1 MALYKNNDFDVERF
15 NSIIDAAA
23 EGMSEEDFE
32 KNFAPVDEDDWNIYH
47 WAANGDKL
55 DLVDRNSDDD
65 MPLFMRSDL
74 IREFSEQ
81 LTDEEEEK
89 LGVSF
94 PERHEK
100 KKRDLEFEK
109 MLEEDDD
116 DIERLIESLEKQ
128 VEDER
133 RLFEK
138 AIQIKPRENRDLDF
152 EAMMDE
158 EGFDADRMIASFQ
171 KKNKK
176 EKTIAQLLEDDDS
189 VSPISIAAVMKKH
202 PKERDLEFEAMMEEE
217 GFEKGFPFLMDE
229 PQDEESQMERMTMD
243 MANRLVKGLIDELDA
258 EDNAKKGK

>member
-15 NSIIDAAA
+15 NKIIDAAA

-32 KNFAPVDEDDWNIYH
+32 KNFAPVDNDDWNIYH

-100 KKRDLEFEK
+100 KKRDLEFET
-109 MLEEDDD
+109 MLEEDDG

-128 VEDER
+128 VEEER

-176 EKTIAQLLEDDDS
+176 EKTMAQLLEEDDS
-189 VSPISIAAVMKKH
+189 DLPVSISAIMKNSA
-202 PKERDLEFEAMMEEE
+202 KERDLEFEAMMNEE
-217 GFEKGFPFLMDE
+217 GFENGFPFVTE
-229 PQDEESQMERMTMD
+229 QQGEESHMEQMAMN

-258 EDNAKKGK
+258 EDNVKKGK